1 MNKNPGDAEK
11 QILDAI
17 SAWRSLRPTKKFLG
31 KTVDEFEEELKPCLT
46 ARETIKGLEIK
57 LTGTRNVRD
66 TADVDGLALVN
77 RFVSA
82 IKADENEGEDSE
94 LLEVVGYII
103 KSKRKSGRHRTTPE
117 SNTTPIPKA
126 A

>member
-11 QILDAI
+11 QLLDAI
-17 SAWRSLRPTKKFLG
+17 SAWRSLRPAKKFLG
-31 KTVDEFEEELKPCLT
+31 KTVAEFEEELKPCLT
-46 ARETIKGLEIK
+46 ARETIKGLEIQ
-57 LTGTRNVRD
+57 LTGARNVRD

-94 LLEVVGYII
+94 LLEVMGYII
-103 KSKRKSGRHRTTPE
+103 KSKRKSGLHRTTPE
-117 SNTTPIPKA
+117 SDTTPIPKA